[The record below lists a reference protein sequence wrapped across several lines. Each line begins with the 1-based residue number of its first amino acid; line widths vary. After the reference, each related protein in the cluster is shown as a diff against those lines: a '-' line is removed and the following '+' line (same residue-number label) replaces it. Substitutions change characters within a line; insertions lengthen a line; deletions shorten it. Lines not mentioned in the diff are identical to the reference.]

1 MSTWQPAPPPRSL
14 HDILAV
20 IQPHLYNVATSK
32 SASGT
37 ATPRSFGQSGSN
49 NSTSA
54 QATEEL
60 LISIL
65 IALVAGQRAMLIS
78 IKPELSR
85 ELRRTLAQL
94 LSYIFNFTVT
104 HVQVDRPDRPIT
116 HSEFLSS
123 LLHRMRGADH
133 VSVGTPVSGS
143 NASRR
148 RGNLSHEQSEDDP
161 MKHSLSSS
169 HIRQTSVR
177 SDSISDS
184 GESPG
189 VSAFALAYRSQRKHN
204 HTRVAATTGSRPVLF
219 TNDTPPESNYSLM
232 AKQLPNIV
240 IVEGMDFASGAVHA
254 ALMDVIERG
263 QVTDR
268 GSVYPCPTPFLVIG
282 LVSAAN
288 GKPTMPPQL
297 LDRFF
302 LCHTL
307 SAFPQRCVV
316 TYPAQIPLVPYEDVA
331 QMAAVLD
338 KVHLDPDVFYYSRNL
353 ITALRNHPSVSTGVS
368 PRSGTDLVQAA
379 RILALMS
386 GTWAVTPDHVS
397 MVIDKV
403 VGHRLTAVQFSAST
417 PQEPHSRS
425 RGISGVDIIVD
436 VVGSMPVPV

>member
-1 MSTWQPAPPPRSL
+1 MPTWPPAPPPRSL
-14 HDILAV
+14 HDILTV
-20 IQPHLYNVATSK
+20 IQPHLYNVAASK

-37 ATPRSFGQSGSN
+37 ATPRSFGHGGSIN
-49 NSTSA
+49 NTSA

-60 LISIL
+60 IISIL
-65 IALVAGQRAMLIS
+65 IALVAGQRAMLVS

-85 ELRRTLAQL
+85 ELRRTLEQL

-116 HSEFLSS
+116 YSEFLSS
-123 LLHRMRGADH
+123 LLHRVRGADH
-133 VSVGTPVSGS
+133 ISVGTPASGS

-148 RGNLSHEQSEDDP
+148 RGNLSLDQSEDDP
-161 MKHSLSSS
+161 TKYSLASS
-169 HIRQTSVR
+169 HFRQTSVR

-184 GESPG
+184 GDSPA
-189 VSAFALAYRSQRKHN
+189 VSAFALAYRSQRKH
-204 HTRVAATTGSRPVLF
+204 HTRVAATAGSRPILLS
-219 TNDTPPESNYSLM
+219 NDTPPESNHSLM

-240 IVEGMDFASGAVHA
+240 IVEGMDLASGAVHA

-268 GSVYPCPTPFLVIG
+268 SSVYPCPTPFLVIG
-282 LVSAAN
+282 LVSAVN
-288 GKPTMPPQL
+288 GKPTMPSQL
-297 LDRFF
+297 LDRFV

-331 QMAAVLD
+331 QMAVVLD
-338 KVHLDPDVFYYSRNL
+338 KVHLDPDVFYYARNL

-368 PRSGTDLVQAA
+368 PKCGTDLVQAA

-386 GTWAVTPDHVS
+386 GMWAVTPDHVS

-403 VGHRLTAVQFSAST
+403 IGHRLTAVQSATSA
-417 PQEPHSRS
+417 PQEPHNRL
-425 RGISGVDIIVD
+425 RGISGLDIILD
-436 VVGSMPVPV
+436 VVSNMPVPV